1 MNGPACPTAQQYNRH
16 NGFSPSYVPLAL
28 CEQGDKGAGLH
39 PCSGFL
45 RPTSGADTGTGP
57 LHFPGCHALTRN
69 RHASPTEQQP
79 DIACQEY
86 SIRKMM
92 LKSLIHVT
100 TGSPFFGHRLIHR
113 IIFHPNTFLCYNTK
127 IRINTYTIPNK

>member
-1 MNGPACPTAQQYNRH
+1 MNSPACPTAQQYNRH
-16 NGFSPSYVPLAL
+16 NGFSPCYVPLAL

>member
-1 MNGPACPTAQQYNRH
+1 MLLMNGPACPTAQQYNRH

-45 RPTSGADTGTGP
+45 RPTSGADTGP

-69 RHASPTEQQP
+69 RHASPTEQQT

-92 LKSLIHVT
+92 LKSLIHVA

-113 IIFHPNTFLCYNTK
+113 DNLSPQYFLMLQYKDTN
-127 IRINTYTIPNK
+127 

>member
-1 MNGPACPTAQQYNRH
+1 MLLMNGPACPTAQQYNRH

-45 RPTSGADTGTGP
+45 RPTSEADTGP

-69 RHASPTEQQP
+69 RHASPTEQQT
-79 DIACQEY
+79 DIACQE
-86 SIRKMM
+86 
-92 LKSLIHVT
+92 
-100 TGSPFFGHRLIHR
+100 
-113 IIFHPNTFLCYNTK
+113 
-127 IRINTYTIPNK
+127 